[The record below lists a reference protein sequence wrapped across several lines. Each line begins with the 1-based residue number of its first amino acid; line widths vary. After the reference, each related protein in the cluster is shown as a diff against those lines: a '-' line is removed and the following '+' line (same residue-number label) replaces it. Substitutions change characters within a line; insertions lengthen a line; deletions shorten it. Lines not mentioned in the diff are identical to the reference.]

1 MAIDHMLFNMKK
13 WWNDSDLGLLPKK
26 VIVKANTYLF
36 TTPNNVRIGGF
47 NAVKENIF
55 TTKEVPMAV
64 IGSAV
69 DSTSGHSYYQIAPT
83 KEVPLDRSNFHL
95 ANNEYIIKGSF
106 IDVNDVLKVVRG
118 GKHSLAYICQAL
130 RAFTARKAVSA
141 L

>member
-13 WWNDSDLGLLPKK
+13 WWNDSDLGLLPKN
-26 VIVKANTYLF
+26 VIVNANTYPF

-83 KEVPLDRSNFHL
+83 KEVQ
-95 ANNEYIIKGSF
+95 IG
-106 IDVNDVLKVVRG
+106 
-118 GKHSLAYICQAL
+118 
-130 RAFTARKAVSA
+130 RASCRERV
-141 L
+141 